1 MSPKAKTAT
10 AGADGAATDSAE
22 QTATPVAAP
31 GEEGYTPIGEVIVLA
46 ERKAGK
52 FIHRVLQDAKHVW
65 KDVVAA
71 AKGDS
76 K

>member
-1 MSPKAKTAT
+1 MSPKANTAT
-10 AGADGAATDSAE
+10 KGADGATTESVDQAA
-22 QTATPVAAP
+22 APTPAP

-65 KDVVAA
+65 KEIVG
-71 AKGDS
+71 AKGDG